1 MDAFRPQL
9 VTVFGATGFIGRY
22 VVRALAKRGYRIR
35 AATRRP
41 DLAGHLQPMG
51 HYGQIQPVQA
61 NLRYPW
67 SVERAVEGADHV
79 VNLVGILASSGK
91 QTFDAVQRRGAM
103 SVADAARQVGA
114 RLTHISAIGA
124 DERSEAE
131 YAQTKAQA
139 EFHIRET
146 LPGSV
151 ILRPSIV
158 FGPEDEFFNRFAS
171 LAKFSPALPV
181 IGGGRTL
188 FQPVYVGD
196 VAEAVAR
203 CVAGEATSGTTYE
216 LGGPDVA
223 SFREC
228 MELMLKAIDRKRL
241 LLPLPFWMANIMA
254 SVAQFVP
261 GKPLTPGQVAML
273 RSDNIVA
280 RAAREEGRTLAGL
293 GIEPASMAAI
303 VPTYLVRFRPYG
315 QYEPSRG
322 L

>member
-22 VVRALAKRGYRIR
+22 VVRALAKRGFRIR

-51 HYGQIQPVQA
+51 HSGQIMPVQA
-61 NLRYPW
+61 NLRYGW
-67 SVERAVEGADHV
+67 SVERAVAGADHV
-79 VNLVGILASSGK
+79 VNLVGILARSGP
-91 QTFDAVQRRGAM
+91 QTFDAVQRQGAS
-103 SVADAARQVGA
+103 SVADAAAAAGA
-114 RLTHISAIGA
+114 TLTHVSAIGA
-124 DERSEAE
+124 DTRSESE
-131 YAQTKAQA
+131 YARSKAQG
-139 EFHIRET
+139 ELHVRERV
-146 LPGSV
+146 PDAA

-158 FGPEDEFFNRFAS
+158 FGPEDDFFNRFA
-171 LAKFSPALPV
+171 AMARISPFLPV

-203 CVAGEATSGTTYE
+203 CVEGRAAPGTTYE
-216 LGGPDVA
+216 LGGPDVV

-241 LLPLPFWMANIMA
+241 LLPVPFWAAKILA
-254 SVAQFVP
+254 SVAQFAP
-261 GKPLTPGQVAML
+261 GQPLTPDQVVLL
-273 RSDNIVA
+273 RSDNVVGDDA
-280 RAAREEGRTLAGL
+280 KAEGRTLAGL
-293 GIEPASMAAI
+293 GIEPASIPAV